1 MQAGMAVLA
10 PLFPAAS
17 INLTGRPAKPPP
29 PPLFPATGS
38 EDRLPLSL
46 ILPLSL

>member
-1 MQAGMAVLA
+1 MVVLT
-10 PLFPAAS
+10 PLFPTAG

-29 PPLFPATGS
+29 PPLFLATRS
-38 EDRLPLSL
+38 EDRLPLSM